1 MRKNEVDLY
10 GTIWKDVHN
19 KWGKSDQQVRVCICM
34 LEAYKKN
41 ICMCTEKYQKGYILN
56 FKLNDYLGEY

>member
-34 LEAYKKN
+34 LEAYKKKYMYVHRK
-41 ICMCTEKYQKGYILN
+41 ISERLHIKFQTE
-56 FKLNDYLGEY
+56 